1 VSSVIDDS
9 GHCFSLAIQPILFL
23 RASHDPWRTIM
34 NLEFFFNALAA
45 VWAGGEILIAL
56 ITTTGRG
63 QGKIQDRGTQIILW
77 IVIFA
82 SLNTVGW
89 MHRFFPVDMPGST
102 SWLRPLAFGILILGL
117 GVRAVA
123 IVTLG
128 KAFSANVA
136 TRAGQRLQ
144 RSGLY
149 GLVRHPSYLG
159 LELILL
165 AFALHARTWACFAV
179 VLVPPTLAVLFRI
192 HVEETA
198 LRLVFGADYEDYSRS
213 TARLIPGVY

>member
-1 VSSVIDDS
+1 
-9 GHCFSLAIQPILFL
+9 
-23 RASHDPWRTIM
+23 M
-34 NLEFFFNALAA
+34 NLEFFFHALTN
-45 VWAGGEILIAL
+45 VWVVGEILIAL

-77 IVIFA
+77 VVIIA
-82 SLNTVGW
+82 SLRIDEW
-89 MHRFFPVDMPGST
+89 MHKFFPVDMPGSY
-102 SWLRPLAFGILILGL
+102 SWLRPVALGILILGL

-128 KAFSANVA
+128 RAFSANVA

-149 GLVRHPSYLG
+149 SLVRHPSYLG
-159 LELILL
+159 LELIFL
-165 AFALHARTWACFAV
+165 AFALHSRTWACFAV
-179 VLVPPTLAVLFRI
+179 VLVPPTLAVLYRI

-198 LRLVFGADYEDYSRS
+198 LRLAFGADYEDYSRS
-213 TARLIPGVY
+213 TKRLIPGVY